1 MMAFKNILVLFAI
14 MICGNLFAQN
24 ATKAELNILSQRVSK
39 LEADI
44 ERVITENVNL
54 VEQLNIKTVSSCI
67 DENNVQWDI
76 VKVTP
81 NPSNNNV
88 VLTLRVINNSGAIRN
103 ANPFNG
109 VAIDSNSNMDNNSY
123 KIRIGGSNVNM
134 QKVPV
139 GTPINFTATI
149 VGVPTTSSYLS
160 SVELIYFG
168 SGLHETVIKFTGIH
182 IPW

>member
-1 MMAFKNILVLFAI
+1 MTFRNIFILLAFMA
-14 MICGNLFAQN
+14 CSNLYAQN
-24 ATKAELNILSQRVSK
+24 ATKADIDALSQRITK
-39 LEADI
+39 LEADL

-54 VEQLNIKTVSSCI
+54 VEQLKIKTISSCT

-81 NPSNNNV
+81 NPSSNNV
-88 VLTLRVINNSGAIRN
+88 VLTLRVTNNSGAIRN
-103 ANPFNG
+103 ANPFTG

-123 KIRIGGSNVNM
+123 KIKIGGSNINM

-139 GTPINFTATI
+139 GTPINITATI
-149 VGVPTTSSYLS
+149 VGVPTTSSYLNS
-160 SVELIYFG
+160 IELIYFG
-168 SGLHETVIKFTGIH
+168 KGLHETVIKFTGVH